1 MTGGRWRRI
10 VLSDFLAEHVVQL
23 EEVVRVSGRRR
34 SGSFEMFWQRPHR
47 WGGRVVEDGQSRL
60 SSESN
65 SASKFCR
72 LAFDLTTLVIIDEP
86 GPGGVRDARRDSRR
100 GL

>member
-1 MTGGRWRRI
+1 M
-10 VLSDFLAEHVVQL
+10 LSDFLAEHVVQL
-23 EEVVRVSGRRR
+23 EEVVRVSGRRDVAR
-34 SGSFEMFWQRPHR
+34 EFWQRPHR

>member
-23 EEVVRVSGRRR
+23 EEVVRVSGRRDVAR
-34 SGSFEMFWQRPHR
+34 EFWQRPHR